1 MTQRNQSTDESFLFE
16 LVDLLECRAIAKY
29 ESEIQFHYDQACDP
43 KPGTTFDID

>member
-1 MTQRNQSTDESFLFE
+1 MTQPNQPTDESFLFE

-29 ESEIQFHYDQACDP
+29 ELEIQADYEQSCDP